1 MEFDVQILAV
11 VAAAVANMA
20 IGFLWYHD
28 MLFGKQW
35 RKAAGFQEGDSS
47 KVQQKATMARSVGI
61 GLLSMGVMAYVL
73 SHFATLWGAVGVVD
87 ALVFGFWVWLGFQ
100 ATIQIG
106 DVLWGMKPWKF
117 FLINAGYQL
126 IATEVVALILVL
138 WT

>member
-1 MEFDVQILAV
+1 MEFEINLWAV
-11 VAAAVANMA
+11 AVAAIANMA

-28 MLFGKQW
+28 MFFGKPW
-35 RKAAGFQEGDSS
+35 RKAAGFREEDSAQ
-47 KVQQKATMARSVGI
+47 VQQKATMMRSMVI
-61 GLLSMGVMAYVL
+61 GLVSMGVMAYVL
-73 SHFATLWGAVGVVD
+73 SHFATLWGAVGVTD
-87 ALVFGFWVWLGFQ
+87 ALIFGFWIWLGFQ

-126 IATEVVALILVL
+126 VATEVVALILIL